1 MDAAPVIVA
10 DGLGRRFGGMGGA
23 GMGMGG
29 GMRVP
34 ARVWPSC
41 VVHALVVMPSSV
53 RLAAIWVGEPMVS
66 ISSKMRRTTAASV
79 SLMTSSSPASRN
91 RGNSENWRCSIEG
104 FTTIIRERPRERGSW
119 AISSRGSSYEKS
131 VRFIRIRGMLTA
143 RVITCSD
150 AASHGEREDVSG
162 PAVMELLVAN
172 GYVVDETVIV
182 PDVVAAI
189 AQEIE
194 RATDA
199 GIRLVVTTGGTGL
212 SPRDVTPEAT
222 MTVCDRIVPG
232 FGELM
237 RLRSLERTSM
247 ASLSRAQ
254 AATRGSA
261 LVVNLPG
268 SPKGAVENLGA
279 VLHLIPHA
287 LELLAGGKVEH

>member
-1 MDAAPVIVA
+1 
-10 DGLGRRFGGMGGA
+10 
-23 GMGMGG
+23 
-29 GMRVP
+29 
-34 ARVWPSC
+34 
-41 VVHALVVMPSSV
+41 
-53 RLAAIWVGEPMVS
+53 
-66 ISSKMRRTTAASV
+66 
-79 SLMTSSSPASRN
+79 
-91 RGNSENWRCSIEG
+91 
-104 FTTIIRERPRERGSW
+104 
-119 AISSRGSSYEKS
+119 
-131 VRFIRIRGMLTA
+131 
-143 RVITCSD
+143 
-150 AASHGEREDVSG
+150 
-162 PAVMELLVAN
+162 MELLVAN

-182 PDVVAAI
+182 PDVVEAI

-237 RLRSLERTSM
+237 RLRSLERTAM